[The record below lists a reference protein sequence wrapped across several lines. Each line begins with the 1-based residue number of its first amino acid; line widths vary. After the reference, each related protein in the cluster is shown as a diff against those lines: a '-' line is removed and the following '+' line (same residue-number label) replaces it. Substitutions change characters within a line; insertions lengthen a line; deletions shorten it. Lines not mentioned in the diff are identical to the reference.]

1 MNRLAK
7 LILGYVAIS
16 LVLIGLGFGWL
27 YINSFQDLTLVAPA
41 ARTRYITLYYA
52 AEDGTSKTGRV
63 DNVVINQPIRLKK
76 GRYVAEYVQSG
87 YKKVTRQIDL
97 SDQPSQVELQAI
109 LEANRSRIYQAIR
122 TSYPDLLDQFNIAQE
137 GVYDNGTWYGAVLRW
152 RGDIHSDKRDSL
164 RIVLHQ
170 QSGEWRIAAK
180 PYLTISQTEY
190 PGIPMAVLTAINVIN
205 ARTSEPSQPSYG
217 TTE

>member
-76 GRYVAEYVQSG
+76 GR
-87 YKKVTRQIDL
+87 
-97 SDQPSQVELQAI
+97 
-109 LEANRSRIYQAIR
+109 
-122 TSYPDLLDQFNIAQE
+122 
-137 GVYDNGTWYGAVLRW
+137 
-152 RGDIHSDKRDSL
+152 
-164 RIVLHQ
+164 
-170 QSGEWRIAAK
+170 
-180 PYLTISQTEY
+180 
-190 PGIPMAVLTAINVIN
+190 
-205 ARTSEPSQPSYG
+205 
-217 TTE
+217 